1 MDIITTSK
9 ADKNFFASILPQFG
23 TEMNAMPIWDASQRL
38 FIVNQYESAS
48 GHHYY
53 RGVRFCQDLL
63 IMECVGL
70 SYHWTYLDS
79 LSLFAFDGHQLVLIQ
94 KKDYQNQ
101 FHDKDF
107 IKDESRRMLH
117 DYITGMARIQHCR
130 VDEKEVEQAVERMI
144 TAAYKDFLDNDYS
157 LPFQKILQLL
167 PSDEF

>member
-53 RGVRFCQDLL
+53 RGVRFCQNLL

-70 SYHWTYLDS
+70 YYNWTYLDS
-79 LSLFAFDGHQLVLIQ
+79 LSLFAFDGTNLSLYR
-94 KKDYQNQ
+94 KKTTRTI
-101 FHDKDF
+101 F
-107 IKDESRRMLH
+107 
-117 DYITGMARIQHCR
+117 TTRI
-130 VDEKEVEQAVERMI
+130 
-144 TAAYKDFLDNDYS
+144 S
-157 LPFQKILQLL
+157 
-167 PSDEF
+167 